1 MAPSTTIVMD
11 SIPKDK
17 AGVGS
22 ATNDASREI
31 GGAMGIAIG
40 GSVLNEVYQRN
51 MVIPAELVESLGT
64 VPLESFPAAIE
75 IGAELFNNGDL
86 IGLELI
92 ENAKFAFMEGMLAT
106 ASVMAIIALINAI
119 LVKLY
124 MPSRIIN
131 EK

>member
-1 MAPSTTIVMD
+1 
-11 SIPKDK
+11 
-17 AGVGS
+17 
-22 ATNDASREI
+22 
-31 GGAMGIAIG
+31 MGIAIG